1 VTDVAKAKQ
10 RRDKAAARYRPKRVK
25 LLLVAE
31 APPTEL
37 DRYFYFEDVP
47 RADYLFRGVV
57 PSLLGEEPSRSKA
70 RQLAALKDL
79 GVFLIDL
86 RPDPFDTRS
95 DADLVPSLVKRVRS
109 ITPHHVILIKVNVYD
124 AAYKPL
130 KDAGLPVVDE
140 RLPFPSTGRQLE
152 FTAGFRRALK
162 SAGFRTPAVRKS
174 GNTPRVRA
182 HR

>member
-1 VTDVAKAKQ
+1 MTELAKAAE
-10 RRDKAAARYRPKRVK
+10 RRGRAATRYRPKRVE

-37 DRYFYFEDVP
+37 DRYFYFEDVS
-47 RADYLFRGVV
+47 RADYLFRGIV
-57 PSLLGEEPSRSKA
+57 PALLGEEPSRSKA
-70 RQLAALKDL
+70 RQLAILRDT

-95 DADLVPSLVKRVRS
+95 DADLVPELVERVRS
-109 ITPHHVILIKVNVYD
+109 IAPQHVILIKVNVYD
-124 AAYKPL
+124 VAYKPL
-130 KDAGLPVVDE
+130 RDAGLAVVDE

-152 FTAGFRRALK
+152 FAAGFRRSLK
-162 SAGFRTPAVRKS
+162 SAGLRTPAARKS
-174 GNTPRVRA
+174 GSTPRAPA

>member
-1 VTDVAKAKQ
+1 VTAVAKAAE
-10 RRDKAAARYRPKRVK
+10 RRKRAAARYRPRRVK

-37 DRYFYFEDVP
+37 DRYFYFEDVS

-57 PSLLGEEPSRSKA
+57 PALLGEESSRSKA
-70 RQLAALKDL
+70 RQLTALKDI

-95 DADLVPSLVKRVRS
+95 DADLVPELVKRVRS
-109 ITPHHVILIKVNVYD
+109 IAPQHVILIKVNVYD
-124 AAYKPL
+124 AAYQSL
-130 KDAGLPVVDE
+130 RDAGLPVVDE

-152 FTAGFRRALK
+152 FAAGFKRALK
-162 SAGFRTPAVRKS
+162 SAGFRTPAARKS
-174 GNTPRVRA
+174 GNTPRARP
-182 HR
+182 RW